1 LVEDNNL
8 AYCWKYARRTEREK
22 IEKIVE
28 IKTVPLDTDCPTL

>member
-1 LVEDNNL
+1 MD
-8 AYCWKYARRTEREK
+8 REK